1 MAQLRRDYD
10 KFLAQDTE
18 VVVVGPEEPRAF
30 AAYWQM
36 HKLPFVGLPDP
47 KHSVLKLYGQE
58 VSIFKF
64 GRQPAQ
70 VSIDKKGQVRFVHY
84 GHDPSDIPSNEEILE
99 VLRTMNASIN
109 PTGEMT
115 SSVPETRPA

>member
-10 KFLAQDTE
+10 KFIEQDTE
-18 VVVVGPEEPRAF
+18 VVVVGPEDARAF
-30 AAYWQM
+30 AAYWQI
-36 HKLPFVGLPDP
+36 HKLTFLGLPDP

-84 GHDPSDIPSNEEILE
+84 GHDPTDIPENDEILE
-99 VLRTMNASIN
+99 VLRTMNAGFN
-109 PTGEMT
+109 LTGEI
-115 SSVPETRPA
+115 VPPVIENRPA